1 MSRVAKAAVG
11 LMAATLVAKILGFGR
26 ELALASAYG
35 ASGVSDAFLV
45 AMNIPAVIFT
55 AIGTSLGT
63 AFIPLYCEVNANK
76 GEQSSNKFTN
86 NVFNIV
92 VIICIVISVIG
103 AIFTPQIVKI
113 FAVGFEGETL
123 RLAIYFTRVMI
134 LGLAF
139 LGMSYIMMA
148 YLQVKENFII
158 PGFMSVPYNI
168 LIIISIIV
176 SVKISPYLLP
186 WGTLI
191 GLSLQFLF
199 QLPFAIKK
207 GYRYKLYIDVKDEHL
222 KRMLWLI
229 APVLIGVAVNQINTI
244 VDRTIA
250 STLVEGSISALNYA
264 TKLNQFVMGMFI
276 VSISS
281 VVYPMLSKLSS
292 ENNKEQFNKSI
303 ITSVNTVTLLVIP
316 ISIGAIILA
325 NPIVKLLF
333 QRGEFDVRATQMTAV
348 ALIFYSIEDTRTPM
362 INGVIAMVLNIT
374 LNILFVKYTNMQLA
388 GLAFA
393 TSISALFTIAL
404 LFISLRRKIGSFG
417 GKSIALGMIKSL
429 ISGIIMAVVTL
440 FAYNTIAN
448 ILGSGF
454 IKEVITLAL
463 SVGIGAIV
471 YGTSIIILKV
481 DEVNIILE
489 KVKGKLN
496 RK

>member
-1 MSRVAKAAVG
+1 
-11 LMAATLVAKILGFGR
+11 
-26 ELALASAYG
+26 
-35 ASGVSDAFLV
+35 
-45 AMNIPAVIFT
+45 
-55 AIGTSLGT
+55 
-63 AFIPLYCEVNANK
+63 
-76 GEQSSNKFTN
+76 
-86 NVFNIV
+86 
-92 VIICIVISVIG
+92 
-103 AIFTPQIVKI
+103 
-113 FAVGFEGETL
+113 
-123 RLAIYFTRVMI
+123 
-134 LGLAF
+134 
-139 LGMSYIMMA
+139 
-148 YLQVKENFII
+148 
-158 PGFMSVPYNI
+158 
-168 LIIISIIV
+168 
-176 SVKISPYLLP
+176 
-186 WGTLI
+186 
-191 GLSLQFLF
+191 
-199 QLPFAIKK
+199 
-207 GYRYKLYIDVKDEHL
+207 
-222 KRMLWLI
+222 MLWLI

-281 VVYPMLSKLSS
+281 VVYPMLSKLST
-292 ENNKEQFNKSI
+292 ENNKEKFNKSI

-325 NPIVKLLF
+325 NSIVKLLF

-348 ALIFYSIEDTRTPM
+348 ALIFYSIGMIGYGLRDILGKVFYSLQDTRTPM

-393 TSISALFTIAL
+393 TSISALFPIAL